1 MYPSRSTK
9 APLYRYFAGLAES
22 TFESRLGVADPALV
36 DYLSELLVRFVRC
49 DSIYSVRNLAGQR
62 LQYVVDMLA
71 EAEARTGEA
80 RREVHRQIGDF
91 TLFWTGV
98 YPEALKRSQSKVLK
112 DHFLDYCE
120 HGKRAY
126 FIASTMRNQDN
137 ADECDVLERLSHEFE
152 LCVYGLSEVR
162 REWERRDGEG
172 HEPGGPLLIN

>member
-1 MYPSRSTK
+1 MYPGRSSQ
-9 APLYRYFAGLAES
+9 ASLYRYFAGLAEN
-22 TFESRLGVADPALV
+22 TFEVAWAGRSRFGR
-36 DYLSELLVRFVRC
+36 LSERT
-49 DSIYSVRNLAGQR
+49 AGPLRALR
-62 LQYVVDMLA
+62 LDLRHPQSGRATPQYVADMLA

-98 YPEALKRSQSKVLK
+98 YPEALKRFKSRSLK

-126 FIASTMRNQDN
+126 YIASTMRNEEN
-137 ADECDVLERLSHEFE
+137 AGECDVLERISHEFE

-162 REWERRDGEG
+162 REWERRDGDATDT
-172 HEPGGPLLIN
+172 GGPLIIN